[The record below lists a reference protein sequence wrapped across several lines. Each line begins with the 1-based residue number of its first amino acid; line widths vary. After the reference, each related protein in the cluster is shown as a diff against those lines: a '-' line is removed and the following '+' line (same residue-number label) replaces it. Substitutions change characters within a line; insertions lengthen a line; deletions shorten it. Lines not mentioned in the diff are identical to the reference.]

1 MLNLAVSHR
10 KIDRA
15 PKIEKLKEAD
25 PRSGFVSRQQFDS
38 IAHRLP
44 VELAAAALVGFTFGW
59 RKAEILTREL
69 RHLDLEAGTLRLDPG
84 ETKNGRGEVRLT
96 SELRAVVAD
105 QVARVRALEQQS
117 GRIIPGSSRI

>member
-1 MLNLAVSHR
+1 MLNLAVSR
-10 KIDRA
+10 
-15 PKIEKLKEAD
+15 
-25 PRSGFVSRQQFDS
+25 RQQFDS

-44 VELAAAALVGFTFGW
+44 VELAAAALVGLTFGW